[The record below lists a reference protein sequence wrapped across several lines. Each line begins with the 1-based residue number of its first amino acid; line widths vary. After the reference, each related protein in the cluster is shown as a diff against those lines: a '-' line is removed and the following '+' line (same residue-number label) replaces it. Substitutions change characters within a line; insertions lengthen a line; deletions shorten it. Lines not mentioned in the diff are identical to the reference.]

1 MFLLD
6 THVVSELRKAESGK
20 ANVQVVTWQAQVER
34 AACFVS
40 AITLMELDIG
50 VLRLERRDAKQGA
63 LLRTWLQTRV
73 WPEFAG
79 RVLALDAEVAR
90 CCARLHV
97 PDPRAERDAIIAATA
112 LVHGMTVVTRNTAD
126 FAALGVALLNPWQA
140 FSVHEPQAG
149 YPVHKGRLR
158 RNVKQ

>member
-6 THVVSELRKAESGK
+6 TNVVSELRKAESGK
-20 ANVQVVTWQAQVER
+20 ADVQVMAWQAQVER

-50 VLRLERRDAKQGA
+50 VLRLERRDARQGA
-63 LLRTWLQTRV
+63 LLRTWLETRV

-79 RVLALDAEVAR
+79 RVLALDADVAR

-126 FAALGVALLNPWQA
+126 FAGLGVALLNPWQPPA
-140 FSVHEPQAG
+140 VHESRAI
-149 YPVHKGRLR
+149 YSARKGKLR
-158 RNVKQ
+158 RTLGK